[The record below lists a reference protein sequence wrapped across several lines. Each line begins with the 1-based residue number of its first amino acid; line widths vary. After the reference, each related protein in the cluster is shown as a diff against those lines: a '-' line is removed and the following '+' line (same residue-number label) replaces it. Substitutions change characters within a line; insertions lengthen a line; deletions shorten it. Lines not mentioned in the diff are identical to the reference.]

1 MPPSEAH
8 SRSATSPPSF
18 WRVETASGI
27 TTQHL
32 GCKELDGRMK
42 PISISRARRPPP
54 TLGTVAS
61 DASLIAEATAN
72 ELSALLCENAAMQ
85 STLTAALLRR
95 SRAERQA
102 EQSRRADTKLI
113 TIEEACMRASLTPR
127 WFYRRADTPKFPWI
141 RRLSNRVVRIDSAGL
156 DDFMRARKRR

>member
-1 MPPSEAH
+1 
-8 SRSATSPPSF
+8 
-18 WRVETASGI
+18 VETASGI

-72 ELSALLCENAAMQ
+72 ELSALLCENAAMQSTLTAAMQ